1 MAFHGPR
8 ESYRLLALGSKT
20 LALASFIRKGIAMT
34 RIAAHIVAIAM
45 SLLLVGCGS
54 GKSADPPAAGLNL
67 VAGDSRVTVSWAM
80 TPGVEYW
87 LFYAPSS
94 DITTTNFKT
103 VPGAVVRTSNVVSPF
118 IIRELANGTTYYFTL
133 GGRTDGGPIGSGTP
147 VVSATLRLAGAAW
160 TVGAALGAN
169 DLRGIAFGTVGTTFV
184 AVGATGAMF
193 SSPDGMA
200 WTPLT
205 SVVGTDLNAALF
217 NGSTYLAVGAGGAIL
232 TSSDAIT
239 WQTPNSGT
247 TKDLFG
253 VAGNGAGGFVA
264 VGANGTIVTS
274 SGGTN
279 WIAATSGTI
288 QDLRAVTYANGMF
301 VAVGAAGVVLTST
314 DATTWTPVASK
325 TVLDLNGVAFGASE
339 FVAIGAAGALV
350 TSPDGAT
357 WAAHTIT
364 TNALAAV
371 TFGTQFVTVG
381 SNGIVFTSTDG
392 TTWQAQTSGT
402 ANALKAIANGNA
414 GYAAVGATG
423 TNLTAY

>member
-1 MAFHGPR
+1 
-8 ESYRLLALGSKT
+8 
-20 LALASFIRKGIAMT
+20 MT

-54 GKSADPPAAGLNL
+54 GKSADPPTGGLNV

-80 TPGVEYW
+80 TPSVEYW

-94 DITTTNFKT
+94 NITTTNFTT
-103 VPGAVVRTSNVVSPF
+103 VPGAVVRINVASP
-118 IIRELANGTTYYFTL
+118 IVISGLANGTTYYFTMN
-133 GGRTDGGPIGSGTP
+133 GRTDGGPGGPGTP
-147 VVSATLRLAGAAW
+147 MVSATPRLAGAAW

-169 DLRGIAFGTVGTTFV
+169 DLRGIAFGTTFV

-193 SSPDGMA
+193 SSPDGIT
-200 WTPLT
+200 WTPLS

-232 TSSDAIT
+232 TSSDAQT
-239 WQTPNSGT
+239 WQTPSSGT
-247 TKDLFG
+247 TKGLFG

-279 WIAATSGTI
+279 WTVATSGTT

-314 DATTWTPVASK
+314 NATTWTAVASN
-325 TVLDLNGVAFGASE
+325 TALDLNGVAFGASE

-357 WAAHTIT
+357 WTAHPAIT
-364 TNALAAV
+364 PNALAAV

-381 SNGIVFTSTDG
+381 SAGTVFTSTDG